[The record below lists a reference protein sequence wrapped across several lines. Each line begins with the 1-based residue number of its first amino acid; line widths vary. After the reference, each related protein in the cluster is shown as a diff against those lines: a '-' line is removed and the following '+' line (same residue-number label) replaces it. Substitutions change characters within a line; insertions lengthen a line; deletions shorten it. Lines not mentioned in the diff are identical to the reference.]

1 MTRDEEITKQI
12 RDYELQINEIK
23 SKMYELTNERQDIRI
38 TQYKDLIGKC
48 FKDKKGRYFMF
59 LSPPDAEWSMMG
71 GRHYDWNKVPAYV
84 LYAKEDISIK
94 YDYGALVIE
103 DIFIPHI
110 FTNGSP
116 YEACKKEFIEIAPG
130 EFYNKI
136 NEVVSEI
143 MWHAREGKE

>member
-23 SKMYELTNERQDIRI
+23 SKMYALTNERQDIRI
-38 TQYKDLIGKC
+38 TQYNDLIGKC

-94 YDYGALVIE
+94 YDYGSLVIE

-110 FTNGSP
+110 FTSGSP
-116 YEACKKEFIEIAPG
+116 YEVCKKEFIEIAPG